1 MISYELSDLIQRLH
15 NLIRIGTVTEANYSK
30 RRLKILIGEITTGWL
45 PWLTQKSFGNIKWN
59 PPEVGEQVAVVSP
72 SGDLRKGLV
81 MPSIY
86 QSSQAPNDASA
97 DLESTTY
104 KDGAKISYD
113 RSLHNYT
120 ISIPNNG
127 ATVNIL
133 SGGTINLNA
142 TKINVNGDLSVAG
155 SVNATGDILAGGSNS
170 NHHSH

>member
-1 MISYELSDLIQRLH
+1 MISYELSELIQRLH
-15 NLIRIGTVTEANYSK
+15 NLIRIGTVTEANYSN
-30 RRLKILIGEITTGWL
+30 RRLKISIGEITTGWL
-45 PWLTQKSFGNIKWN
+45 PWLTQKSFGNINWA
-59 PPEVGEQVAVVSP
+59 PPEVGEQVAVFSP

-86 QSSQAPNDASA
+86 QSSQPPSETSA
-97 DLESTTY
+97 EIESTTY
-104 KDGAKISYD
+104 KDGATVSYD
-113 RSLHNYT
+113 RSSHQYT

-142 TKINVNGDLSVAG
+142 TKININGDLSVTG
-155 SVNATGDILAGGSNS
+155 SINATGDILAGGSNS